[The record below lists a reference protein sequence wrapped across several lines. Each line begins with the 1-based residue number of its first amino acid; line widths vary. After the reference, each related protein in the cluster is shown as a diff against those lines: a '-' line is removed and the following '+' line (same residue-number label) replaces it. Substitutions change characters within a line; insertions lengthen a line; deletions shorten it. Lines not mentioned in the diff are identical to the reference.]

1 MVSSSGLVEL
11 EAAWGNFQIDEE
23 TGGMELE
30 LANVAVVMSLKLIY
44 FKVIFQIYFRLKN
57 LI

>member
-1 MVSSSGLVEL
+1 MVSSCGLVEL
-11 EAAWGNFQIDEE
+11 EAAWENFQIDEE